1 MLSVL
6 VSRECLDCGLADCEG
21 DGRAL
26 AARWRGELIA
36 AR

>member
-1 MLSVL
+1 
-6 VSRECLDCGLADCEG
+6 LADCEGCEG

-36 AR
+36 AK